1 MEDLTTQELEELVDI
16 IEDSSETD
24 RDELLTDMLIRPY
37 PTKRSQDN

>member
-1 MEDLTTQELEELVDI
+1 MTTQELGELMDL

-24 RDELLTDMLIRPY
+24 RDELLTDLLIRPY

>member
-1 MEDLTTQELEELVDI
+1 MEDMTTQELEELVDI

-24 RDELLTDMLIRPY
+24 RDELLTDLLIRPY